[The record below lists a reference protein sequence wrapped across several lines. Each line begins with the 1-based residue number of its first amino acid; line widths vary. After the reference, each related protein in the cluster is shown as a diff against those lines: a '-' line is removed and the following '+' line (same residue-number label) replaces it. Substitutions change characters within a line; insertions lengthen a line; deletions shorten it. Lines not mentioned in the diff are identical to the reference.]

1 MTNVWITGA
10 SSGIGE
16 ALARAWAAQG
26 AQVILSGR
34 REAELASI
42 AAELP
47 GSRVLPFEATDY
59 DAVERAAAAAGHID
73 ILVNN
78 AGQSQR
84 SLAVNTGFGV
94 YRSIM
99 EVNFFAPLRLTQLVL
114 PQMVA
119 RGSGHIMAISSA
131 AGKIGSPL
139 RTGYCAAKHAM
150 VGWSDALR
158 AEIAQYGIGVHV
170 VTPGFVQTGIA
181 ENALKGD
188 GSHNGPND
196 DPVNSGVT
204 PAEAAV
210 TILAGI
216 AAGQR
221 EIPVG
226 KGAEIALLDPNRT
239 SPEQVFDLMA
249 KLAPKAAPS

>member
-59 DAVERAAAAAGHID
+59 DAVERAAAAAGHVD

-131 AGKIGSPL
+131 AGKLGSPL
-139 RTGYCAAKHAM
+139 RTGYCAAKHAV
-150 VGWSDALR
+150 VGYYDSLR
-158 AEIAQYGIGVHV
+158 GEIAKHGIAVTV
-170 VTPGFVQTGIA
+170 VTPGFVRTDLIKH
-181 ENALKGD
+181 ALTGD
-188 GSHNGPND
+188 GSERGYSD
-196 DPVNSGVT
+196 DDVDAGIST
-204 PAEAAV
+204 TEAAAQ
-210 TILAGI
+210 IFAGL

-226 KGAEIALLDPNRT
+226 RVGAPEMKLLDLKRQNPDA
-239 SPEQVFDLMA
+239 VFDLMA
-249 KLAPKAAPS
+249 NAAKNL